1 MTRPTGSST
10 AAARKYGH
18 NTPIVGPIGHDGTF
32 HPVSA
37 QISGLEPATTY
48 HYRLIAFNFSKYLS
62 SGDRTFTTPSPTQSG
77 QGGGTAQGSPAPAG
91 EQPVSKPRPRK
102 CRSGLRAQEGQVRQ
116 EAAASPAR
124 HHGPT
129 GDDHGRERRLES
141 ASAEIENC
149 EHSSQ
154 SRGRGRSD
162 RAAGARAG
170 VRRRRNDPQIPEK
183 RGAAGERGAAD
194 GRRPAGQHHPLCRRR
209 DPQVQPDRR
218 TGRLLGPRDQC
229 HRRGRGR
236 QLPDDARR
244 LRPDPVE
251 HARATAWQRPP
262 T

>member
-32 HPVSA
+32 HPVSV

-102 CRSGLRAQEGQVRQ
+102 CRTGFVR
-116 EAAASPAR
+116 SKGKCVRKRRNHR
-124 HHGPT
+124 HGNHGRGT

-141 ASAEIENC
+141 TSAEIEDC
-149 EHSSQ
+149 EHSS
-154 SRGRGRSD
+154 
-162 RAAGARAG
+162 
-170 VRRRRNDPQIPEK
+170 
-183 RGAAGERGAAD
+183 
-194 GRRPAGQHHPLCRRR
+194 
-209 DPQVQPDRR
+209 
-218 TGRLLGPRDQC
+218 
-229 HRRGRGR
+229 
-236 QLPDDARR
+236 
-244 LRPDPVE
+244 
-251 HARATAWQRPP
+251 
-262 T
+262 